1 MMIKEKLT
9 PTLGVIVN
17 RYRCFLNFAPCIKGF
32 KIFKFNE
39 NGSKVP
45 IPLIEVYKSSSLYQK
60 IEQEQWDC
68 IEKWA
73 YWYID
78 GSSTKKDYMINK
90 KLHKTTLGFCNIYH
104 INKVLLCAYN

>member
-1 MMIKEKLT
+1 MIKEKLT
-9 PTLGVIVN
+9 PTLDVIVN

-32 KIFKFNE
+32 KNFKFNG

-45 IPLIEVYKSSSLYQK
+45 IPSIEVYKSSSLYKK
-60 IEQEQWDC
+60 IEQEKWEC

-73 YWYID
+73 Y
-78 GSSTKKDYMINK
+78 GSSTHKDFLMNK
-90 KLHKTTLGFCNIYH
+90 KLHQTTLGFYNIYH

>member
-9 PTLGVIVN
+9 PTLDVIVK

-45 IPLIEVYKSSSLYQK
+45 IPLIEVYKSSSLYKK
-60 IEQEQWDC
+60 IEQEKWEC

-73 YWYID
+73 YGCID
-78 GSSTKKDYMINK
+78 GSSTQKDYLMNK
-90 KLHKTTLGFCNIYH
+90 NT
-104 INKVLLCAYN
+104 

>member
-1 MMIKEKLT
+1 MIKEKLT
-9 PTLGVIVN
+9 PTLDVIMN

-60 IEQEQWDC
+60 IEQEKWDC

>member
-1 MMIKEKLT
+1 MIKEKLT
-9 PTLGVIVN
+9 PTLDVIVN

-45 IPLIEVYKSSSLYQK
+45 IPLIEVYKSSSLYKK
-60 IEQEQWDC
+60 IEQEKWEC

-73 YWYID
+73 Y
-78 GSSTKKDYMINK
+78 GSSTQKDYLMNQ
-90 KLHKTTLGFCNIYH
+90 KLHKTTLGFYNIYH